1 MKELSQQNVVVGVT
15 GGIAAYKMVD
25 IVSQLRKAGFNV
37 HVIMTANATQFI
49 NPLTFQTIS
58 QNPVIVDLFETP
70 SHWEVQHISAA
81 DKADLFLIA
90 PASANIIGK
99 IANGIADDM
108 LSTTVMATTAPVLIA
123 PAMNV
128 HMYENEIVQQNI
140 KRLKTLGYQFIE
152 PEFGRLACG
161 YEGKGRLASNDTIVN
176 RILEFNSLKDLQGQK
191 VLITAGPTREHIDP
205 VRFLSN
211 PSTGKMGYALASQAR
226 KRGAEVTLISGP
238 SHLPDPDGVHTVRI
252 QTAQQMY
259 ESVLDYEGDADIIIG
274 AAAVAD
280 YRPVQQA
287 AQKIKKTQDEL
298 TLTLAKNPDILGEI
312 GKHKHNRILVGFA
325 AETHEP
331 LKYGAEKLIKKNLDL
346 IVINDVSDSDAGFA
360 VDTNRVML
368 MDVGGNKKKIELAS
382 KQQIAVAIWDHIIEY
397 LINKEA

>member
-1 MKELSQQNVVVGVT
+1 MKGLSQQNIVVGVT

-25 IVSQLRKAGFNV
+25 VVSQLRKAGFNV
-37 HVIMTANATQFI
+37 HVIMTANASQFI

-58 QNPVIVDLFETP
+58 QNAVMVDQFQAP
-70 SHWEVQHISAA
+70 SHWDVRHISMA

-90 PASANIIGK
+90 PASANMIGK

-140 KRLKTLGYQFIE
+140 NRLKALGYQFID

-161 YEGKGRLASNDTIVN
+161 YEGKGRLASNDVIVN
-176 RILEFNSLKDLQGQK
+176 TILEFNCLKDLQGQK
-191 VLITAGPTREHIDP
+191 VLITAGPTREHLDP
-205 VRFLSN
+205 VRFFSN
-211 PSTGKMGYALASQAR
+211 PSTGKMGYALASQAG
-226 KRGAEVTLISGP
+226 KRGASVTLISGP
-238 SHLPDPDGVHTVRI
+238 SHLPDPKDVNTVRV

-259 ESVLDYEGDADIIIG
+259 EAVLEHECDADIIIG

-287 AQKIKKTQDEL
+287 AQKIKKAQDEL
-298 TLTLAKNPDILGEI
+298 TLTLVKNPDILREI
-312 GKHKHNRILVGFA
+312 GKHKNNRILVGFA

-331 LKYGAEKLIKKNLDL
+331 LKYGLEKLVKKNLDL
-346 IVINDVSDSDAGFA
+346 IVINNVSDSDAGFA
-360 VDTNRVML
+360 VDTNRVVL
-368 MDVGGNKKKIELAS
+368 MDVEGNEEKIELTS
-382 KQQIAVAIWDHIIEY
+382 KQQIAIAIWDYIVKH